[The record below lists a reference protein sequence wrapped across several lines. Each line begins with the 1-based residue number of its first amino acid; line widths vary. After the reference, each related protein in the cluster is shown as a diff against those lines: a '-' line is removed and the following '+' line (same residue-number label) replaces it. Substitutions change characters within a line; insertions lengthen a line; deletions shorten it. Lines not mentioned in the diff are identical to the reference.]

1 MDTIKN
7 LILISSVFE
16 KIVTLEVLIVIG
28 EDDLVLEMNEI
39 GREKMVVDHLIGHF
53 AQEKVELGV
62 ILLIKSSVDW
72 LARGEGYFWLRPKAI
87 ASSIV
92 I

>member
-7 LILISSVFE
+7 LVLISSVFE

-53 AQEKVELGV
+53 A
-62 ILLIKSSVDW
+62 
-72 LARGEGYFWLRPKAI
+72 
-87 ASSIV
+87 
-92 I
+92 